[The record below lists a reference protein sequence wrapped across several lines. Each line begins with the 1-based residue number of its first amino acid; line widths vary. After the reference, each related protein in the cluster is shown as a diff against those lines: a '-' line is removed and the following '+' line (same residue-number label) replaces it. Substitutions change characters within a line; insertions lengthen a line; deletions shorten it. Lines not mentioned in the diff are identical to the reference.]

1 MKNASLRADS
11 MTSTGHR
18 RMRGLLSCLAF
29 AMLPGHA
36 ASVIDGTTG
45 LQWDACAFG
54 QSAGAGASCVGNPA
68 ALTWQQ
74 ALAAARA
81 ANAALYQSHADWRVP
96 NRTELESTVAIAT
109 DPGNAGS
116 VFWSST
122 SHQGDPTRAWTVDF
136 GDGASHPSDKSNTFA
151 LRLVR
156 GGELTLSASGERRYV
171 RYGQTIDAIVMLAN
185 TGESTQESSVRI
197 SLSAAFDATRA
208 QLTCVGAGAG
218 ASCEKDAADP
228 LRFNVTLPADRSLTW
243 KIRVPVRGDAQDTSA
258 VLGAAATDAVA
269 ASDTRTLV
277 IFRDGFDAPYGDGAQ

>member
-81 ANAALYQSHADWRVP
+81 ANAALYQGSRRLARAQSHR
-96 NRTELESTVAIAT
+96 
-109 DPGNAGS
+109 AGIDRGHRDRS
-116 VFWSST
+116 GQRLGVFWSST

-185 TGESTQESSVRI
+185 TGESDAGVVR
-197 SLSAAFDATRA
+197 ADFVVGGFRRDAR
-208 QLTCVGAGAG
+208 
-218 ASCEKDAADP
+218 
-228 LRFNVTLPADRSLTW
+228 N
-243 KIRVPVRGDAQDTSA
+243 
-258 VLGAAATDAVA
+258 
-269 ASDTRTLV
+269 
-277 IFRDGFDAPYGDGAQ
+277 